1 MLKLVGRRLLL
12 MIPMLLVI
20 SFLAFLIIQLP
31 PGDYVDTYARNLE
44 NQGGS
49 VSADQLAALRAQ
61 YGLDQPMVV
70 QYLIWMKNI
79 VFHWDFGNSFAYNQ
93 PVAEILAERVPRT
106 ILISLVSIGLTWLIA
121 VPIGIYSAVRK
132 YSIGDY
138 VATLFSFI
146 GLAVP
151 GFLIALVL
159 MLAVYDSTGFLITG
173 LFSPPYRDAP
183 WSIDRVLDLLR
194 NVWLPLLVLTISGV
208 AGIVRVLRAS
218 LLDELGKQYVTTA
231 RAKGL
236 TEVQILRRYPL
247 RLAMNPLLST
257 IGWMLP
263 ATVGGEIVVSKVLN
277 LPTTGPVLLDSIL
290 SQDMYLTGAIVL
302 LLSALTI
309 IGTVLSD
316 IALAV
321 ADPRIRYERRQS
333 A

>member
-1 MLKLVGRRLLL
+1 MVRLIWRRMLL
-12 MIPMLLVI
+12 MVPMLVLI
-20 SFLAFLIIQLP
+20 SFMSFVIIQLP

-44 NQGGS
+44 TQGGS
-49 VSADQLAALRAQ
+49 VSSDQLEALRAQ

-79 VFHWDFGNSFAYNQ
+79 VLHWDFGTSFAYDQ
-93 PVAEILAERVPRT
+93 PVAEILSERVPRT
-106 ILISLVSIGLTWLIA
+106 ILISLVSIGLTWMIA
-121 VPIGIYSAVRK
+121 IPVALYSAVKK
-132 YSIGDY
+132 YSVGDY
-138 VATLFSFI
+138 IVTLLSFF

-159 MLAVYDSTGFLITG
+159 MLGVYDRTGFLIAG
-173 LFSPPYRDAP
+173 LFSPPYRDEP
-183 WSIDRVLDLLR
+183 WSLARAVDLLR
-194 NVWLPLLVLTISGV
+194 NIWLPLLVLTISGV

-236 TEVQILRRYPL
+236 TEAQILRRYPL
-247 RLAMNPLLST
+247 RLALNPLLST
-257 IGWMLP
+257 IGWLLP

-316 IALAV
+316 IALAA
-321 ADPRIRYERRQS
+321 ADPRIRYEKRS
-333 A
+333 AA